1 MSSFTHFATSCPY
14 LEQVHGALPRI
25 LGSIDLGEV
34 SRTHGLADRRR
45 WAWRVSDFSDA
56 TWQSSAVGLAVLVSS
71 RLLPDWLPEHAAVD
85 ATTSLVDG
93 LRRLIRRDGSLEEAF
108 PRERSWCVTA
118 LGALTLGE
126 VMARL
131 DDRISDETRRAWTV
145 DLDRMTRFLVSGD
158 ESHGVISNH
167 RATVAAALM
176 HGAEIGDAGPARARH
191 LLESLLEAEGNRG
204 WWPEYGGFDPAY
216 QTLCMHYLSLAHQR
230 LSDSDP
236 LKADL
241 KDAMSRGFET
251 LAWFMH
257 GDGSFGGA
265 YGRRGGRFLVPSAA
279 EVFARDDPAAAAFA
293 GNTRSAIQRRRVVTL
308 EAVADANAP
317 ILLTAYC
324 IAAAKFA
331 DSVAGKDAEISA
343 PSGER
348 VVDSVFVRREGSSG
362 VVVDLTDGTVCNFD
376 RTGCVWT
383 GPPAAQNAQ
392 GAMLAA
398 SKDQPGGWSREGD
411 DLLLDV
417 QLVDF
422 DRRLPGSV
430 SLALLRIL
438 GATLF
443 ASPVLA
449 RLCKNWIVRLAFTST
464 GRTRAGWMRR
474 INGLSG
480 RVEDSRIDLPD
491 GFEVVDSGKE
501 TLQPTASRGYW
512 SRSETLH

>member
-85 ATTSLVDG
+85 ATTSLGDG

-317 ILLTAYC
+317 ILFTAYS
-324 IAAAKFA
+324 IAAAQ
-331 DSVAGKDAEISA
+331 VAAGVVDEDVESDE

-348 VVDSVFVRREGSSG
+348 MVDTVFVRREGSTG
-362 VVVDLTDGTVCNFD
+362 VVVDLADGTVCNFNQN
-376 RTGCVWT
+376 GCDWK
-383 GPPAAQNAQ
+383 GAPAAQSSS
-392 GAMLAA
+392 GTMLAA
-398 SKDQPGGWSREGD
+398 SKDTPGEWSREGD
-411 DLLLDV
+411 DLLLTL

-438 GATLF
+438 GATFF

-449 RLCKNWIVRLAFTST
+449 RMLKKWIVRLAYTST
-464 GRTRAGWMRR
+464 GRSRGHLKRR
-474 INGLSG
+474 IACGSG
-480 RVEDSRIDLPD
+480 DVEDSSIELPD
-491 GFEVVDSGKE
+491 GYEAIDTGE
-501 TLQPTASRGYW
+501 QTLQSTASRGYW